1 MSSRALDESRTE
13 KSLDVDVLLTLGDE
27 QNKSDQLI
35 NTYIGYLDLVFGSGI
50 GFGIGSG
57 VCVTVFVL
65 RCLSYGVSL
74 SHIVQYPA
82 VVKVSAGENVSLKCD
97 SANVWSGCDSVSW
110 IKVDLRSRRLMVST
124 AVRPDP
130 DPRTRPCT
138 GMIYNSST
146 ADSGIYYCSVKHSVL
161 SYIGNGSTLIVTD
174 PHPLPL
180 VMLYVPD
187 VRVGLPVSLQCVVM
201 GVVPAEAK
209 VSWLVGESELTG
221 WTESGWTNTE
231 NPAEYTRAHLSVPAE
246 NWREDQNVE
255 CVVEVDGRRISKSL
269 IRGSGQLCSWLVY
282 LCSGVAFVI
291 FMVFGVTLVSLQ
303 TGSAVRKSGSGSA
316 VRKSGSGQ

>member
-1 MSSRALDESRTE
+1 MLMLLNSFSMAHSLSLFCLFALH
-13 KSLDVDVLLTLGDE
+13 
-27 QNKSDQLI
+27 
-35 NTYIGYLDLVFGSGI
+35 
-50 GFGIGSG
+50 
-57 VCVTVFVL
+57 C
-65 RCLSYGVSL
+65 VSL

-161 SYIGNGSTLIVTD
+161 SYTGNGSTLIVTD

-187 VRVGLPVSLQCVVM
+187 VPVGPPVSLQCVVM

-221 WTESGWTNTE
+221 WTESG
-231 NPAEYTRAHLSVPAE
+231 VPAE

-269 IRGSGQLCSWLVY
+269 IQGSGQLCSWLVY
-282 LCSGVAFVI
+282 LCSVVAFVI
-291 FMVFGVTLVSLQ
+291 FMVLVLLSFPYRPEAGGEQ
-303 TGSAVRKSGSGSA
+303 M
-316 VRKSGSGQ
+316 Q